1 MVGRNRNELIIC
13 LDFDGRWHLSLE
25 ICLNYKQKKR
35 NEKIKLEFIPRRLPL
50 MNSSEK

>member
-1 MVGRNRNELIIC
+1 MDAGIC
-13 LDFDGRWHLSLE
+13 RLKFVD
-25 ICLNYKQKKR
+25 YKQKKR